1 MKPNYIILPQD
12 DVPMKKMMCFL
23 AFFLLGTNFLGA
35 ENHVLLVE
43 GQYQN
48 KNIYVSNAVSANGIG
63 FCAYEVRV
71 NGEITSDQISSSA
84 FEIDL
89 SQYKFNQGEN
99 VTIQIFHREGC
110 LPKVLNANVL
120 KPMPTFET
128 KIINLDE
135 NGSLKWTT
143 TSESGV
149 LTFDVEQYKW
159 NKWVKVGEVQGIGTS
174 TENNYEF
181 KVVLVSGENKFRVI
195 QKGTL
200 GKIQKSPTA
209 EVNSTVQKPD
219 FKFEKSSKKVIF
231 TTQTGFEVYDL
242 YGQIRKKG
250 YGDNIDMSNLPKGE
264 YYLSY
269 DNATETIKI

>member
-1 MKPNYIILPQD
+1 
-12 DVPMKKMMCFL
+12 MKKPLIFL
-23 AFFLLGTNFLGA
+23 AALLFGINIAQA

-48 KNIYVSNAVSANGIG
+48 KNVYVSNAVSSNGIG

-89 SQYKFNQGEN
+89 SHLQMKQGEN
-99 VTIQIFHREGC
+99 VTIQIFHKEGC
-110 LPKVLNANVL
+110 TPKVLNANVL

-128 KIINLDE
+128 KNINLDQA
-135 NGSLKWTT
+135 GTLKWTT
-143 TSESGV
+143 TNESGA

-159 NKWVKVGEVQGIGTS
+159 NKWVKVGEVQGVGTE

-181 KVVLVSGENKFRVI
+181 KVILVSGENKFRVI

-200 GKIQKSPTA
+200 GKVQKSPTA
-209 EVNSTVQKPD
+209 EVTSTVEKPD
-219 FKFEKSSKKVIF
+219 FKYEKSSKKVAF
-231 TTQTGFEVYDL
+231 KGNTGYEVYDM

-250 YGDNIDMSNLPKGE
+250 YGNSVDMSNLPKGE

-269 DNATETIKI
+269 DNTTETIKI